1 MRRRRVIRSLLG
13 WGIVSFAALQVSEP
27 IVHALRLPD
36 WTLTMLVVALAAG
49 FPVTAVLSWVFDI
62 GPRGFERTAT
72 LRGSDATLAPPTQAP
87 TVRRKARSD
96 GPLPVT
102 LRVVRG
108 EAEPREARFGET
120 FVVGRSR
127 ECDVRAVEPF
137 VSRQH
142 LRVSFDGERWSL
154 RDLGTM
160 SGTYVDGRPIRE
172 LPLEGTVEVEI
183 GQGGPCLRLTVE
195 RPEESRPPDG
205 PGRPRR

>member
-1 MRRRRVIRSLLG
+1 M
-13 WGIVSFAALQVSEP
+13 AEP

-36 WTLTMLVVALAAG
+36 WTLTALVVALAAG

-62 GPRGFERTAT
+62 GPRGFERTAA

-87 TVRRKARSD
+87 TVRRRAGPH

-108 EAEPREARFGET
+108 EAEPQEARFGET

-127 ECDVRAVEPF
+127 ECDVRAVLPF

-160 SGTYVDGRPIRE
+160 SGTYVDGKPIRE
-172 LPLEGTVEVEI
+172 LALEDAVEVEI
-183 GQGGPCLRLTVE
+183 GQGGPCLAIAVE
-195 RPEESRPPDG
+195 RPGGNRPPDG
-205 PGRPRR
+205 PGRPRG